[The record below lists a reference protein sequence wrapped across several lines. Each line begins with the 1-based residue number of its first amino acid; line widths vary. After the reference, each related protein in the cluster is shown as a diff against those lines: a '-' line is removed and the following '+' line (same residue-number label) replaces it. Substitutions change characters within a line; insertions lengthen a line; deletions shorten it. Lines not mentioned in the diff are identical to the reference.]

1 LEREVFVLL
10 LFEILYRK
18 DKSNMKKDDAE
29 KKTLQVEKSICTKL
43 ADEDIE

>member
-1 LEREVFVLL
+1 LEIEKFVVVFCD
-10 LFEILYRK
+10 ILSK
-18 DKSNMKKDDAE
+18 GEDNMKKDDAE